1 MPDLR
6 DGRHDFDFLH
16 GRWRVRNERLRARL
30 AGADEWDTFEA
41 SNACR
46 PLLGGIG
53 NVDDFATDWRDG
65 YRGLTLRLY
74 DPRARRWSIRW
85 ANGIDGLLEPP
96 VHGAFVDGVGTF
108 FGDDTHDGRPVRVR
122 FIWDGIGPESARWQ
136 QAFSADGGASWET
149 NWIMRM
155 TREGGTP

>member
-16 GRWRVRNERLRARL
+16 GRWRVCNERLRTRL
-30 AGADEWDTFEA
+30 AGADEWEAFEA
-41 SNACR
+41 VNACR

-53 NVDDFATDWRDG
+53 NVDDFIADWRGG
-65 YRGLTLRLY
+65 YRGMTLRLY
-74 DPRARRWSIRW
+74 DPRARCWSIRW
-85 ANGIDGLLEPP
+85 ANGFDGLLEPP
-96 VHGAFVDGVGTF
+96 VYGAFDDGVGTF
-108 FGDDTHDGRPVRVR
+108 FGDDTHEGRPVRVR
-122 FIWDGIGPESARWQ
+122 FVWDGIGADTANWQ

-155 TREGGTP
+155 ARVGDAP